1 MSTAV
6 TLAALNEM
14 PRDDFAT
21 VLGDVFE
28 HSPWVAE
35 GAAGARPFASL
46 GSLYDAMVAVVLAAP
61 HAKKLAL
68 IRAHPDLAGRL
79 AIEGEMSQAS
89 TSEQSG
95 AGLDQCTPDEF
106 ARFQALNEA
115 YKAKFGFPFVM
126 AVTGHSRADIL
137 ERFAQR
143 LDNDEG
149 SEFDEALVEI
159 AEIARIRL
167 AALVEDENK

>member
-1 MSTAV
+1 
-6 TLAALNEM
+6 M

-21 VLGDVFE
+21 VLGDIFE

-46 GSLYDAMVAVVLAAP
+46 PSLYDAMVAVVLAAP

-79 AIEGEMSQAS
+79 AIDGGMSQAS
-89 TSEQSG
+89 TTEQSG

-126 AVTGHSRADIL
+126 AVTGRSRAEIL

-143 LDNDEG
+143 LNNDEG
-149 SEFDEALVEI
+149 SEFDEALTEI

-167 AALVEDENK
+167 TALVEDEIK

>member
-6 TLAALNEM
+6 TLDALNEM

-46 GSLYDAMVAVVLAAP
+46 ASLLDAMVAVVLAAP

-79 AIEGEMSQAS
+79 AIEGGMSQAS
-89 TSEQSG
+89 TSEQAG
-95 AGLDQCTPDEF
+95 AGLDQCTPEEF
-106 ARFQALNEA
+106 ARFQSLNEA
-115 YKAKFGFPFVM
+115 YTAKFGFPFVM
-126 AVTGHSRADIL
+126 AVTGRSRAEIL

-143 LDNDEG
+143 LDNDEA

-167 AALVEDENK
+167 TALVKDENI

>member
-6 TLAALNEM
+6 TLDALNEM

-46 GSLYDAMVAVVLAAP
+46 SSLLDAMVAVVLAAP

-79 AIEGEMSQAS
+79 AIEGGMSQAS
-89 TSEQSG
+89 TSEQAG
-95 AGLDQCTPDEF
+95 AGLDQCTPEEF
-106 ARFQALNEA
+106 ARFQSLNEA
-115 YKAKFGFPFVM
+115 YTAKFGFPFVM
-126 AVTGHSRADIL
+126 AVTGRSRAEIL

-143 LDNDEG
+143 LDNDEA

-167 AALVEDENK
+167 TALVKDENI